1 MATEIDSLIARTRGA
16 KSQAELDKI
25 QLIKEVALGSKAL
38 IN

>member
-1 MATEIDSLIARTRGA
+1 MKSSMLERTRGLN
-16 KSQAELDKI
+16 SQAELDKI